1 MKEATDTVLYQKA
14 LGCLLGGII
23 GDAVGTPCENKDFR
37 WIEQHL
43 GWVDDFSGDG
53 TDDTA
58 MKDVLADA
66 LARTD
71 GQATIDDWAR
81 QWLDDWEGLFGSK
94 LNKYFISV
102 VHTAQKLK
110 RHSTP
115 RMAALGNMPSS
126 SSAMCISPVGIV
138 NAGNPRAAALQ
149 TYNLAALI
157 HIHDVGF
164 CQDAAV
170 AMAAGVAEACR
181 PEATVQ
187 SVVEASTAHVL
198 PRSGAEMLAA
208 IERALELAR
217 EQGAYKPF
225 RQAVYD
231 QAERFFCPIT
241 CDSRETVP
249 LTLALF
255 VLADGDVERCVTYG
269 ANFGRDADTIA
280 SMCGALAGALRGADG
295 VKPAWRERVRQHA
308 SRDQAQ
314 LALSLV
320 ETARRKAAAARD
332 ALAAFERVAG

>member
-1 MKEATDTVLYQKA
+1 MGDAKDTLLYDKA

-23 GDAVGTPCENKDFR
+23 GDALGTPCENKDYR
-37 WIEQHL
+37 WIEQNL

-71 GQATIDDWAR
+71 GQATIDDWAAR
-81 QWLDDWEGLFGSK
+81 WLEDWDGLFGTK
-94 LNKYFISV
+94 INKYFISV
-102 VHTAQKLK
+102 LHTAQKLK

-138 NAGNPRAAALQ
+138 NACDPRAAALQ

-157 HIHDVGF
+157 HVHDVGF
-164 CQDAAV
+164 CQDGAV
-170 AMAAGVAEACR
+170 AMAAAVAEACR
-181 PEATVQ
+181 PEATVA

-198 PRSGAEMLAA
+198 PRSGAEMLEA
-208 IERALELAR
+208 IDRALALAR
-217 EQGAYKPF
+217 RTGAYEAF
-225 RQAVYD
+225 RAAVYEQSD
-231 QAERFFCPIT
+231 RFFCRIT

-280 SMCGALAGALRGADG
+280 SMCGAIAGALRGAEA

-308 SRDQAQ
+308 TRDQEQ

-320 ETARRKAAAARD
+320 EAARRKAAAARA
-332 ALAAFERVAG
+332 ALAAFDRVAG